1 LIDFDKSDVYLI
13 EKLDRQVIG
22 LALDEKANN
31 LVGLVKVQA
40 RTRITEQ
47 PMERNHMLIVVA

>member
-1 LIDFDKSDVYLI
+1 MYLI